1 MITKIYSNIKIPI
14 LEEKLPIDVHSIIGK
29 FLGYSHH
36 FFVYMNLTNNSNI
49 TTEIKKYLYL
59 NCNSCFHLIDLKNI
73 DYDYEFNKYLIEN
86 MHNIVQIHKILPLF
100 YRKSNDEKITSSE
113 FIKLNEYLTKG
124 YAEEY
129 SYEYNDFYDS
139 DDSFTIEEDPMMSS
153 KLFQIYRLNKYPI
166 VNDISQSQTAIA
178 FLAQKLNYEFKK
190 VDFESH
196 LYFDARYK
204 IPSLRKLN
212 KHCIKIKN
220 KKKNEIGSTERG
232 IPAPGR
238 L

>member
-1 MITKIYSNIKIPI
+1 MITKLYSSIEIPI
-14 LEEKLPIDVHSIIGK
+14 LEEKLPIDVHSIICK

-59 NCNSCFHLIDLKNI
+59 NCNPCFHLIELKNI

-86 MHNIVQIHKILPLF
+86 MYNIVQIHKILPLF
-100 YRKSNDEKITSSE
+100 YKKTNDEKITSSE
-113 FIKLNEYLTKG
+113 FIKLNEYLSKG
-124 YAEEY
+124 YAVEY
-129 SYEYNDFYDS
+129 SYEYYDS
-139 DDSFTIEEDPMMSS
+139 DDSDDSFSIEENPMMSN
-153 KLFQIYRLNKYPI
+153 KLFKIYRLNKYPI

-178 FLAQKLNYEFKK
+178 FLAQNLNYQFKK

-196 LYFDARYK
+196 LYFGARYK

-220 KKKNEIGSTERG
+220 KKKNEIGSTERLT
-232 IPAPGR
+232 PAPGR

>member
-36 FFVYMNLTNNSNI
+36 IFVYMKLTNNSNI

-59 NCNSCFHLIDLKNI
+59 NCNPCFHLIELKNI
-73 DYDYEFNKYLIEN
+73 DFDYEFNKYLIEN
-86 MHNIVQIHKILPLF
+86 MNNIVQIHKILPLF
-100 YRKSNDEKITSSE
+100 YKKTNDEKITSSE
-113 FIKLNEYLTKG
+113 FIKLNEYLSKG
-124 YAEEY
+124 YAVEY
-129 SYEYNDFYDS
+129 SYEYNEYYDS
-139 DDSFTIEEDPMMSS
+139 DDSFSIEENPMMSS

-178 FLAQKLNYEFKK
+178 FLAQNLNYQFKK

-220 KKKNEIGSTERG
+220 KKKNEIWSTNRG

>member
-1 MITKIYSNIKIPI
+1 MPLKKIIAIGRIKNKPI
-14 LEEKLPIDVHSIIGK
+14 IKTEDV
-29 FLGYSHH
+29 
-36 FFVYMNLTNNSNI
+36 
-49 TTEIKKYLYL
+49 
-59 NCNSCFHLIDLKNI
+59 
-73 DYDYEFNKYLIEN
+73 NKYL
-86 MHNIVQIHKILPLF
+86 
-100 YRKSNDEKITSSE
+100 SNTQDQE
-113 FIKLNEYLTKG
+113 
-124 YAEEY
+124 
-129 SYEYNDFYDS
+129 
-139 DDSFTIEEDPMMSS
+139 
-153 KLFQIYRLNKYPI
+153 YPI

-220 KKKNEIGSTERG
+220 KKKNEIWSTDRG

>member
-124 YAEEY
+124 YAVEY

-212 KHCIKIKN
+212 KHCIIIN
-220 KKKNEIGSTERG
+220 TKKKNEIGSTERG

>member
-1 MITKIYSNIKIPI
+1 MDQKEEYSMDLDTSWIT
-14 LEEKLPIDVHSIIGK
+14 
-29 FLGYSHH
+29 
-36 FFVYMNLTNNSNI
+36 
-49 TTEIKKYLYL
+49 
-59 NCNSCFHLIDLKNI
+59 
-73 DYDYEFNKYLIEN
+73 EFNKLEN
-86 MHNIVQIHKILPLF
+86 
-100 YRKSNDEKITSSE
+100 
-113 FIKLNEYLTKG
+113 
-124 YAEEY
+124 
-129 SYEYNDFYDS
+129 EYNDFYDS
-139 DDSFTIEEDPMMSS
+139 DDSFSIEEDPMMSS

-220 KKKNEIGSTERG
+220 KKKNEIWSTERLT
-232 IPAPGR
+232 PAPGR

>member
-73 DYDYEFNKYLIEN
+73 EYDYEFNKYLIEN

-124 YAEEY
+124 YAVEY

-139 DDSFTIEEDPMMSS
+139 DDSFSIEENPMMSS

>member
-124 YAEEY
+124 YAVEY

>member
-14 LEEKLPIDVHSIIGK
+14 LEEKLPIDIHSIIGK

-59 NCNSCFHLIDLKNI
+59 NCNPCFHLIELKNI
-73 DYDYEFNKYLIEN
+73 DFDYEFNKYLIEN
-86 MHNIVQIHKILPLF
+86 MNNIVQIHKILPLF
-100 YRKSNDEKITSSE
+100 YKKTNDEKITSSE
-113 FIKLNEYLTKG
+113 FIKLNEYLSKG
-124 YAEEY
+124 YAVEY
-129 SYEYNDFYDS
+129 LYEYNDFYDS
-139 DDSFTIEEDPMMSS
+139 DDSFSIEENPMMSS

>member
-124 YAEEY
+124 YAVEY

-139 DDSFTIEEDPMMSS
+139 DDSFSIEENPMMSS